1 MSEAREECPLR
12 AALAALEPLTV
23 ELLERFCELLAE
35 RHPAMS
41 RRLCQ
46 ADRDQRR
53 GILLNVIVLVAETH
67 EEPDAVAETL
77 HRLGARHR
85 SQGIGKSDFRV
96 FGAVLRDAIDDVL
109 QERWTPEAD
118 WLWRRS
124 FRRVAAEMA
133 TPAN

>member
-1 MSEAREECPLR
+1 MSEARQECPLR

-23 ELLERFCELLAE
+23 DLLERFCALLAE
-35 RHPAMS
+35 RSPAME
-41 RRLCQ
+41 RRLCR

-67 EEPDAVAETL
+67 EELEAVQETL
-77 HRLGARHR
+77 HRLGDRHR
-85 SQGIGKSDFRV
+85 SQGIGRADFRV
-96 FGAVLRDAIDDVL
+96 FGAVLRDAIAEVL

-133 TPAN
+133 TPAS